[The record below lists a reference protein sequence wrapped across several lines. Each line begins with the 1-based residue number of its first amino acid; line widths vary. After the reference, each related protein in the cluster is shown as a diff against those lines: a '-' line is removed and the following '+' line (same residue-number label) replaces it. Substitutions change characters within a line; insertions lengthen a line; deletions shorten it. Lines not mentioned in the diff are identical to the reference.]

1 MGFPGGT
8 LLVSTHVFPSPATP
22 PSITPTSFPNSF
34 PPWTLTF
41 SLSWGRRFCFQHL
54 SLPQAQAHSQAWSH
68 FYLSLFLAASLSL
81 VTPICT
87 FKFCVSTPLLCSPQA
102 PQERD
107 FVCSLRNS
115 QHHGQRLDLGQH
127 SANTESTH
135 SHSLSDFPVF
145 SLLPLYS

>member
-8 LLVSTHVFPSPATP
+8 LLVSTHVFPSPVTP

-68 FYLSLFLAASLSL
+68 FCLSLFLAASLSL
-81 VTPICT
+81 L
-87 FKFCVSTPLLCSPQA
+87 FALLNSVSALPSSVP
-102 PQERD
+102 RK
-107 FVCSLRNS
+107 
-115 QHHGQRLDLGQH
+115 HHGKGTWLVHCGTPSTTDSVWTKVGAQQTLSQRTRTL
-127 SANTESTH
+127 
-135 SHSLSDFPVF
+135 SLTDSLVF